1 MIPATGLEEVLMR
14 KVLLASLIA
23 AGIGFVAAPA
33 GQAAPVNNTVLKQL
47 TDMDNVTQVGWH
59 SRYRSHWR
67 WGSRGGGSRCHVR
80 WRSYWSWC

>member
-1 MIPATGLEEVLMR
+1 MR

-47 TDMDNVTQVGWH
+47 TDMDSVTQVGWH
-59 SRYRSHWR
+59 NRWRSHYR
-67 WGSRGGGSRCHVR
+67 WGSRGGSRCHVR
-80 WRSYWSWC
+80 WNSSWHWC

>member
-1 MIPATGLEEVLMR
+1 MRNVLI
-14 KVLLASLIA
+14 ASLVA
-23 AGIGFVAAPA
+23 AGIGFIAAPA

-67 WGSRGGGSRCHVR
+67 WGSRGGGGVRCHVR
-80 WRSYWSWC
+80 WRSWYGPC

>member
-1 MIPATGLEEVLMR
+1 MR

-67 WGSRGGGSRCHVR
+67 WGSRAAAPLPLALEQLLAAGADPVTVTL
-80 WRSYWSWC
+80 

>member
-1 MIPATGLEEVLMR
+1 MLMR

-47 TDMDNVTQVGWH
+47 TDMDSVTQVGWH

-67 WGSRGGGSRCHVR
+67 WGSRGGGGRCHVR
-80 WRSYWSWC
+80 WRSWWRPC

>member
-1 MIPATGLEEVLMR
+1 MR

-23 AGIGFVAAPA
+23 AGIGFIAAPA

-67 WGSRGGGSRCHVR
+67 WGSRGGGGGGRCHVR
-80 WRSYWSWC
+80 WRSYWGWC

>member
-1 MIPATGLEEVLMR
+1 MR
-14 KVLLASLIA
+14 KILLASLVA
-23 AGIGFVAAPA
+23 AGIGFIAAPA

-67 WGSRGGGSRCHVR
+67 WGSRGGGGGGGGGRCHVR
-80 WRSYWSWC
+80 WRSYWGPC

>member
-1 MIPATGLEEVLMR
+1 MEEIRMR

-47 TDMDNVTQVGWH
+47 TDMDTVTQVGWH
-59 SRYRSHWR
+59 SRQRSHWR
-67 WGSRGGGSRCHVR
+67 WGSRGGSRCHVR
-80 WRSYWSWC
+80 WRSYWGWC

>member
-1 MIPATGLEEVLMR
+1 MEEIRMR

-67 WGSRGGGSRCHVR
+67 WGSRGYGGRRCHVR
-80 WRSYWSWC
+80 WRSYMTWC